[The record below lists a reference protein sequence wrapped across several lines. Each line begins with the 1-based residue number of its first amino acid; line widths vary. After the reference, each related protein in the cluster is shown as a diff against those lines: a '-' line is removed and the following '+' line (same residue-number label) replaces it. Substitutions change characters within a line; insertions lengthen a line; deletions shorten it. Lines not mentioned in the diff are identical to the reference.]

1 MKSGHP
7 SLVGEI
13 GIHCGFKIRRLT
25 IGACRFESGP
35 RDQQLGVAMR
45 YVFGTVL
52 TLLVLLSSAAC
63 GKIDNTVAAW
73 TGNATK
79 ICVDGVTYLQFTSG
93 AAVQL
98 DRSGKPVPCN

>member
-1 MKSGHP
+1 
-7 SLVGEI
+7 
-13 GIHCGFKIRRLT
+13 
-25 IGACRFESGP
+25 
-35 RDQQLGVAMR
+35 MR

-52 TLLVLLSSAAC
+52 TFLILLSSAAC
-63 GKIDNTVAAW
+63 GKIDNAAAAL

-79 ICVDGVTYLQFTSG
+79 TCVDGVTYLQFTSG